1 MPISQSTKTPN
12 YVDPLETEP
21 HIQIKAV
28 TKPRA
33 TWTVRRAH
41 RFELQSE
48 VRREANPVLRA
59 YEVWGKSEWH
69 LGEHA
74 RQFELHDVFV
84 VQLRIV
90 DDVLIAE
97 AKVLLNMRARMSL
110 RLGDESELVF
120 PLSSA
125 VDDHLMRRLAAV
137 PMRLGSWAAERLGPI
152 FETRLDHIK
161 SIVKKAEAA

>member
-1 MPISQSTKTPN
+1 MPVSQSIKTPD
-12 YVDPLETEP
+12 YVNPAEVEP
-21 HIQIKAV
+21 HIQVKVV

-33 TWTVRRAH
+33 TWSVRRAY

-48 VRREANPVLRA
+48 GRGEQNPVLRA

-74 RQFELHDVFV
+74 HQFELHDVFV

-97 AKVLLNMRARMSL
+97 AKVLLNLRARMSL
-110 RLGDESELVF
+110 RLGDESELVI

-125 VDDHLMRRLAAV
+125 ADDHMMRRLAAV
-137 PMRLGSWAAERLGPI
+137 PTRLGSWAAERLGPI
-152 FETRLDHIK
+152 FETRLEHIE
-161 SIVKKAEAA
+161 SLMEAAAAA